1 MSSSPDCSTT
11 TASVPLRR
19 VGDTV
24 SHETGGLATKAD
36 LDEVKTSIDQLK
48 AEQQVMKSLLIQ
60 ILQAGTAAPR
70 AVPDRAAPTVPTCG
84 LKVSEDSATNVPSE
98 TQTNEDH
105 SNRYSLDV
113 EDVRAAPVAS
123 VSEEQDVPS
132 SYQSA
137 YAATFAEP
145 AAQATNE
152 NSPPNASTPSA
163 RPAEPSAPTLNEE
176 TVSAQAA
183 AQAEEDAL
191 SDEELRALRP
201 LRQQSTRLLC
211 ISEDFR
217 FKTLVGLYY
226 ALKSR
231 NPAQSSSRTRLP
243 ESQLIS
249 MARYAEFDILRAID
263 RRLIR
268 RQLASVP
275 SLILNEYSTGRQMMW
290 SSFIYSSNFS
300 ALIHRYQ
307 RSVRDILRQSR
318 RVTRSQSPQQI
329 GAFVTVP
336 RGRAGYR
343 YRSASRSA
351 SADYGGQAPVTGL
364 DQGVNQPATSNSD
377 FSFPSAP
384 TRVSFSMTPGSLVA
398 YSDMLMEAD
407 LALLKEPTSAKPYN
421 IKLANELRGGT
432 LVEFYDKLVEANSL
446 VSRLKYDEDL
456 QHALIEVYQRTG
468 IAPFWTDYLPLDTQ
482 ELMRLTKQIEDDAF
496 RRLLMDVRSGKA
508 EVSHENAYIRLT
520 ARYRPGTDAIGLME
534 FASKA
539 AKFLDRMET

>member
-1 MSSSPDCSTT
+1 MSSLSSRQTISS
-11 TASVPLRR
+11 AVLLQRI
-19 VGDTV
+19 GDTV
-24 SHETGGLATKAD
+24 ARGVTGLATKAD
-36 LDEVKTSIDQLK
+36 IDEVKTRLSRI
-48 AEQQVMKSLLIQ
+48 ESLLTQ
-60 ILQAGTAAPR
+60 VLQDRPPAHP
-70 AVPDRAAPTVPTCG
+70 AVPDQETPTATNNIEVG
-84 LKVSEDSATNVPSE
+84 EDSSPKVRAE
-98 TQTNEDH
+98 TQTDSVKPPRVVQEAYVKYFATV
-105 SNRYSLDV
+105 SEGQDV
-113 EDVRAAPVAS
+113 PPPATTS
-123 VSEEQDVPS
+123 VSELP
-132 SYQSA
+132 
-137 YAATFAEP
+137 T
-145 AAQATNE
+145 QATAIDT
-152 NSPPNASTPSA
+152 ASTTAVLSSTPE
-163 RPAEPSAPTLNEE
+163 EPSAPTLNEE
-176 TVSAQAA
+176 TISARSV
-183 AQAEEDAL
+183 AQAEEDTL

-211 ISEDFR
+211 INEDFR

-364 DQGVNQPATSNSD
+364 DQDMHQAASNSD

-384 TRVSFSMTPGSLVA
+384 TRISSSMAPGSLVA
-398 YSDMLMEAD
+398 YSDMLMDAD

-421 IKLANELRGGT
+421 IKLANELRGHT
-432 LVEFYDKLVEANSL
+432 LVGFYDKLVEANTLISH
-446 VSRLKYDEDL
+446 LKHDEDL
-456 QHALIEVYQRTG
+456 QHALVEAYQVMGT
-468 IAPFWTDYLPLDTQ
+468 APFWNDFMPLETQ
-482 ELMRLTKQIEDDAF
+482 ELFRLAKQIEDEVLG
-496 RRLLMDVRSGKA
+496 RLLMGVRSKKL
-508 EVSHENAYIRLT
+508 EVSHENEYIRLT
-520 ARYRPGTDAIGLME
+520 ARYGPRTDAMGLRE
-534 FASKA
+534 FAALA
-539 AKFLDRMET
+539 AKILDPMEV